1 MKLQFSGHES
11 FICKHFWLKKGYD
24 FVMAAGSFGEESA
37 VTGLGVGKNM
47 VTSINFWTKAFGII
61 DQAGSV
67 SEMAN
72 YLFNDKD
79 GKDPYIEN
87 FGTLCL
93 LHYYLVK
100 TNKASV
106 YSIFFNEFRKGR
118 TEFTK
123 DQLSTHIARIL
134 ESQEVA
140 NVNANTINADIN
152 VFIRNYLKPDYKS
165 SKADIEDDFSSLL
178 LDLELINSYQ
188 AENASGKIVDW
199 YRAENTNRLE
209 LPYQLVL
216 FTILDNEAFGKS
228 ISFKDLLLA
237 SNSPGTIFLLNED
250 GLYQKIEQITSKYRN
265 IVFTETA
272 GISELQIKKP
282 INKWNIL
289 NEYYN

>member
-24 FVMAAGSFGEESA
+24 FVIGEGNFSDESA

-47 VTSINFWTKAFGII
+47 VTSINYWMKAFGII
-61 DQAGSV
+61 DQAGAV
-67 SEMAN
+67 SELGN
-72 YLFNDKD
+72 YLFNDLT

-87 FGTLCL
+87 FGTVCL

-106 YSIFFNEFRKGR
+106 YTIFFNEFRKGR

-123 DQLSTHIARIL
+123 DQLSIHIARTL
-134 ESQEVA
+134 ESMELS

-199 YRAENTNRLE
+199 YSAENTNRLD

-216 FTILDNEAFGKS
+216 FAILDNDAFGKS
-228 ISFKDLLLA
+228 ISFRDLLLSA
-237 SNSPGTIFLLNED
+237 NSPGAIFLLNED
-250 GLYQKIEQITSKYRN
+250 GLYQKIEQITGKYRN

-272 GISELQIKKP
+272 GISELQFKRT
-282 INKWNIL
+282 INKWDIL
-289 NEYYN
+289 DEYYN